1 MASVRKTRP
10 GENREPR
17 TAPRR
22 RREMV
27 VKTRTAAPAGSA
39 PSVSGGAWGGASVR
53 PARGAPRR
61 AAAGRPGRRR
71 ETRGR
76 GPRPSGSAGG
86 KAGTRSGRCL
96 WRVGVGFPVSGLLR
110 SPPHLPALP
119 RLPLRSL
126 TLRPGRCAHLVAVR
140 HARWRPRVARPPWG
154 GSRRADA
161 RGTWA
166 LTAYQQHSVGLRIP
180 NLQKCR
186 FQVEKGDGI

>member
-86 KAGTRSGRCL
+86 KAGTRSGRFL

-110 SPPHLPALP
+110 SPPHLPAP
-119 RLPLRSL
+119 TRLPLRSL
-126 TLRPGRCAHLVAVR
+126 TLRPGAVR
-140 HARWRPRVARPPWG
+140 APRGGASRSVAPTGRAPAMGWQSPSRCPRNVGADSLPAALGRSQDPQLAKVPFSRGKG
-154 GSRRADA
+154 G
-161 RGTWA
+161 
-166 LTAYQQHSVGLRIP
+166 
-180 NLQKCR
+180 
-186 FQVEKGDGI
+186 